1 MALPPRRSASTDIN
15 AGYADKIPA
24 LPGIQPWERQ
34 PANKLAR
41 CTRSRVPLVTGGED
55 VAESD
60 GLVGH
65 NAVDAQVEQ
74 PFHGRAVVDGPRVDL
89 HAQRLGAAEER
100 RGAHRGTPPDTAD
113 PAARQPV
120 GQRPPPTRRGPP
132 APAPRGAAP
141 GGGGGGAGGGPPW
154 RAPGRA
160 GRARAPGRA
169 APSRCR
175 TATRPCTPAGR
186 GHGGWPGAGSPRT
199 TPGRPGPRR
208 SCAAA
213 PRAAARSPGR
223 PSHRG

>member
-24 LPGIQPWERQ
+24 LPGIQPWEWQ

-65 NAVDAQVEQ
+65 DAVDAQVEQ
-74 PFHGRAVVDGPRVDL
+74 PFHGRAVVDGPGVDL
-89 HAQRLGAAEER
+89 QAQRLGAA
-100 RGAHRGTPPDTAD
+100 G
-113 PAARQPV
+113 PA
-120 GQRPPPTRRGPP
+120 
-132 APAPRGAAP
+132 GAAP
-141 GGGGGGAGGGPPW
+141 AGPA
-154 RAPGRA
+154 RTGRA
-160 GRARAPGRA
+160 GRAARRA

-175 TATRPCTPAGR
+175 TATRPCTRAGR